1 MFFFGHLGITLSMTA
16 LALFAGQRLTF
27 TYRHARQPG

>member
-1 MFFFGHLGITLSMTA
+1 LAIWGIMLGMTA